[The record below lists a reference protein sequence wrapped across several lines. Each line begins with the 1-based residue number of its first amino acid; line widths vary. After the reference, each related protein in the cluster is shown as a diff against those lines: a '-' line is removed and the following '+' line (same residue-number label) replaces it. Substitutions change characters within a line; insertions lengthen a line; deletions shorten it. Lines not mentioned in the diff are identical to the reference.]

1 MAAVTSAVIGAGTAV
16 YASSQQKKAAKK
28 AAKTAEKAQEA
39 ADPYAPYRGDAAKKL
54 NDLSSGKTDVS
65 TTASYAARVQAA
77 ERTMASQGYTGSGK
91 ALVEAAN
98 AGAAAYQQEFDNLAM
113 LAGATTG
120 TTNAANVSSNTINTQ
135 QSAGNAAA
143 NQTSQIG
150 QGIAAVVGTFNK
162 GAT

>member
-28 AAKTAEKAQEA
+28 AAKTAEEAQAA
-39 ADPYAPYRGDAAKKL
+39 ADPYAAYRPAAAAKL

-65 TTASYAARVQAA
+65 TTASYEARMKAA
-77 ERTMASQGYTGSGK
+77 ERTMAAQGYTGSGN
-91 ALVEAAN
+91 ALVAAAD

-113 LAGATTG
+113 LAGASTG
-120 TTNAANVSSNTINTQ
+120 TTNAANAAKTTVTTQ
-135 QSAGNAAA
+135 QSSGNASA

-150 QGIAAVVGTFNK
+150 QGITAII
-162 GAT
+162 GASNRGV